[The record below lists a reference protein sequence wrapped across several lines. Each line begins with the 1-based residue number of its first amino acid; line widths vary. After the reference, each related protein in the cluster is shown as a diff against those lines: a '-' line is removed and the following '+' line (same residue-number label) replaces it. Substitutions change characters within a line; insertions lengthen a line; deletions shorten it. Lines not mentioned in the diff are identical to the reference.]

1 MHEIAWNFAF
11 KLKMNFSEL
20 FISRNMEIILLKQAD
35 ISNYDVT
42 AF

>member
-1 MHEIAWNFAF
+1 
-11 KLKMNFSEL
+11 
-20 FISRNMEIILLKQAD
+20 MEIILLEQAD